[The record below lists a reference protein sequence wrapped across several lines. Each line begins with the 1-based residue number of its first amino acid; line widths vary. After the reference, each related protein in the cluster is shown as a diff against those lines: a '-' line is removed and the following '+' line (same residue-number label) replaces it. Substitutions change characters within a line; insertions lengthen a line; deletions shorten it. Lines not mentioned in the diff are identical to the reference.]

1 MKTEISKTRFKAQA
15 LKIFRRLEK
24 TGESLIVTDR
34 GRPALIVRKY
44 TRATPEPLTR
54 LRGSVK
60 RFDQPLEPVGEAH
73 WEALD

>member
-24 TGESLIVTDR
+24 TGEPVIVTDR

-44 TRATPEPLTR
+44 TRPTPEPLAR

-60 RFDQPLEPVGEAH
+60 RYDQPFDPVGEEH

>member
-24 TGESLIVTDR
+24 TGEPLIVTDR

-44 TRATPEPLTR
+44 TRSQPDPLER
-54 LRGSVK
+54 LRGSVQ
-60 RFDQPLEPVGEAH
+60 RYEQPFESVGEDH
-73 WEALD
+73 WEALN

>member
-1 MKTEISKTRFKAQA
+1 MKTEISKTHFKAHA

-24 TGESLIVTDR
+24 TGEPLIVTDR

-44 TRATPEPLTR
+44 TRPMPDPLMR

-60 RFDQPLEPVGEAH
+60 RYEQPFEPVGQDE
-73 WEALD
+73 WEALE

>member
-24 TGESLIVTDR
+24 TGEPLIVTDR

-44 TRATPEPLTR
+44 TRQTPDPLMR

-60 RFDQPLEPVGEAH
+60 RYDQPFEPVGESH